1 MRGRCVTNQ
10 SHHRVRTAFLEGD
23 RNGDGIADFNIELFG
38 TPSAPP
44 RQSSDFIFSAP
55 TCYRAGTHI
64 LTDRGEIAVEG
75 LSVGDNVM
83 TVFGHVSKVA
93 WIGHRSIDC
102 LRHPDPRRAWPVLVR
117 AQAFAENAPHR
128 DLWLSPDHAV
138 FVDGVLIPIRQLI
151 NGTTIEQV
159 PVDTVSYYH
168 VELPRHDVL
177 FAEGLPAESYLD
189 TGNRGTFANAGS
201 AIDLYPMFDAPKTW
215 RDDAAAPLA
224 GDEARVRPVWERLAA
239 RSRALGQPTP
249 SVAFTGDAAVRLLV
263 DGRLLRPVT
272 STRHW
277 CRFVLPQ
284 RARSIGLLSRSGYPT
299 DARPWLDDGR
309 RLGVYVSRI
318 VWNDGDGPHDMP
330 VDHPALREGWWDPER
345 AGALL
350 RRWTDGNALLPHWP
364 GAVMV
369 EFQMVGDMQYRL
381 DAAEP
386 EWLRELRA
394 A

>member
-1 MRGRCVTNQ
+1 M
-10 SHHRVRTAFLEGD
+10 
-23 RNGDGIADFNIELFG
+23 
-38 TPSAPP
+38 
-44 RQSSDFIFSAP
+44 
-55 TCYRAGTHI
+55 
-64 LTDRGEIAVEG
+64 
-75 LSVGDNVM
+75 
-83 TVFGHVSKVA
+83 
-93 WIGHRSIDC
+93 
-102 LRHPDPRRAWPVLVR
+102 LVR

-159 PVDTVSYYH
+159 PVDKVSYYH

-224 GDEARVRPVWERLAA
+224 GDEARVKPVWERLAA

-249 SVAFTGDAAVRLLV
+249 SVAFTGDAAVRLQV

-284 RARSIGLLSRSGYPT
+284 RASSIRLLSRSGYPT

-330 VDHPALREGWWDPER
+330 VDHPALREGWWDVER
-345 AGALL
+345 AGTLL
-350 RRWTDGNALLPHWP
+350 RRWTDG
-364 GAVMV
+364 V
-369 EFQMVGDMQYRL
+369 
-381 DAAEP
+381 
-386 EWLRELRA
+386 RA
-394 A
+394 AATLARRGHGRVPDGGRHAVSPRCGRTGVAARTAGGIEDPRLNTGWWRGDPFTPSCRCRSASTSVLALISTDVDGGPSPAMTGWVSLPFRHCS

>member
-1 MRGRCVTNQ
+1 
-10 SHHRVRTAFLEGD
+10 
-23 RNGDGIADFNIELFG
+23 
-38 TPSAPP
+38 
-44 RQSSDFIFSAP
+44 
-55 TCYRAGTHI
+55 
-64 LTDRGEIAVEG
+64 
-75 LSVGDNVM
+75 M
-83 TVFGHVSKVA
+83 TVFGHACPVA
-93 WIGHRSIDC
+93 WIGQRSIDC

-159 PVDTVSYYH
+159 PVDKVSYYH

-189 TGNRGTFANAGS
+189 TGNRGTFANAGG
-201 AIDLYPMFDAPKTW
+201 AIDLHPMFDAPKTW

-224 GDEARVRPVWERLAA
+224 GDEARVKPVWERLAA
-239 RSRALGQPTP
+239 RSRALEQPIP
-249 SVAFTGDAAVRLLV
+249 SVAFTGDPVVHLQV
-263 DGRLLRPVT
+263 EGRLLRPVT
-272 STRHW
+272 STRQW

-284 RARSIGLLSRSGYPT
+284 RASSIRLLSRSGYPT

-318 VWNDGDGPHDMP
+318 IWNDGEGPHDMP
-330 VDHPALREGWWDPER
+330 VDHPALREGWWDVER
-345 AGALL
+345 AGTLL
-350 RRWTDGNALLPHWP
+350 RRWTDGSALLPHWP

-369 EFQMVGDMQYRL
+369 EFRLIGDMQYRL

-386 EWLRELRA
+386 GWLRA